1 MGMFDDLNSTQ
12 ESTGSG
18 MFADLQPKGGG
29 ASGGWDAPRKWSDVP
44 MEALRNTPQ
53 SAGHF
58 VGGLANAVMHP
69 IDTLTGL
76 GDAMVGGTRKIAPS
90 LIGVIDKFADPS
102 VINRQNNTAN
112 ALGGAMKDR
121 YGSMDGVKNT
131 LATDPVGALADLS
144 TVLTGGAAAATKA
157 PMVSSALQKAATL
170 TNPLSVVAPAARGL
184 GRVVETPASAVL
196 GVSTGV
202 GQDTIRNAA
211 KAGFNKDASFMNNIS
226 GKTGMSDVLDTVQLN
241 LQNMGA
247 KKAADYRSGK
257 IDIKNTAAVMVTAEL
272 PGFAKPGQK
281 IDVTVSAIGKASNLR
296 GGTLLL
302 TSLRGVDGEIY
313 AISQGSLAATGID
326 ATAAAGSKV
335 VIGVPTSAR
344 IPQGATVERIVD
356 NPFDKADRVILNV
369 RDSDFTTTTAIVNV
383 INTRF
388 GADVARAMDGVTV
401 SLQAPQDLTQRVAF
415 MSMVENMDVMPG
427 EPSARVV
434 VNARTGTVVISRNVR
449 VTAAAVSHGT
459 ISVSVAVTNE
469 ISQPGPFSN
478 GTTAA
483 VQNAEVAVSE
493 PNKPM
498 FMFNPG
504 VDLRQIVDAVNQVG
518 ATPSALIAILEAL
531 KSAGSLRAD
540 LLVI

>member
-1 MGMFDDLNSTQ
+1 MKSWLALFLSLFLA
-12 ESTGSG
+12 SG
-18 MFADLQPKGGG
+18 NAFADRIK
-29 ASGGWDAPRKWSDVP
+29 D
-44 MEALRNTPQ
+44 
-53 SAGHF
+53 
-58 VGGLANAVMHP
+58 
-69 IDTLTGL
+69 LTSVA
-76 GDAMVGGTRKIAPS
+76 AMRS
-90 LIGVIDKFADPS
+90 NQLIGYGLVVGLPGTGDGADVS
-102 VINRQNNTAN
+102 FTAQSMKTLLNR
-112 ALGGAMKDR
+112 
-121 YGSMDGVKNT
+121 
-131 LATDPVGALADLS
+131 
-144 TVLTGGAAAATKA
+144 
-157 PMVSSALQKAATL
+157 
-170 TNPLSVVAPAARGL
+170 
-184 GRVVETPASAVL
+184 L
-196 GVSTGV
+196 GVSLEGALSDFETAASTGKV
-202 GQDTIRNAA
+202 
-211 KAGFNKDASFMNNIS
+211 
-226 GKTGMSDVLDTVQLN
+226 
-241 LQNMGA
+241 
-247 KKAADYRSGK
+247 
-257 IDIKNTAAVMVTAEL
+257 DIKNTAAVMVTAEL

-335 VIGVPTSAR
+335 VIGVPTAAR

-356 NPFDKADRVILNV
+356 NPFDKTERVILNV
-369 RDSDFTTTTAIVNV
+369 RDSDFTTTTAIVNAV
-383 INTRF
+383 NTRF

-401 SLQAPQDLTQRVAF
+401 SLQAPLDLTQRVAF

-427 EPSARVV
+427 EPAARVV

-469 ISQPGPFSN
+469 ISQPGAFSG

-483 VQNAEVAVSE
+483 VQNADVAVSE

>member
-1 MGMFDDLNSTQ
+1 MKSWLVLFLTLTLSSGNVLADRIKDLTSVAAMRTNQ
-12 ESTGSG
+12 LIGYGLVVGLNGSG
-18 MFADLQPKGGG
+18 DGADVSFT
-29 ASGGWDAPRKWSDVP
+29 A
-44 MEALRNTPQ
+44 Q
-53 SAGHF
+53 S
-58 VGGLANAVMHP
+58 MK
-69 IDTLTGL
+69 TLL
-76 GDAMVGGTRKIAPS
+76 
-90 LIGVIDKFADPS
+90 
-102 VINRQNNTAN
+102 NR
-112 ALGGAMKDR
+112 
-121 YGSMDGVKNT
+121 
-131 LATDPVGALADLS
+131 
-144 TVLTGGAAAATKA
+144 
-157 PMVSSALQKAATL
+157 
-170 TNPLSVVAPAARGL
+170 
-184 GRVVETPASAVL
+184 L
-196 GVSTGV
+196 GVSLEGPLSDFET
-202 GQDTIRNAA
+202 
-211 KAGFNKDASFMNNIS
+211 ASS
-226 GKTGMSDVLDTVQLN
+226 
-241 LQNMGA
+241 
-247 KKAADYRSGK
+247 SGK

-383 INTRF
+383 INSRF

-415 MSMVENMDVMPG
+415 MSMVENMDVTPG

-469 ISQPGPFSN
+469 VSQPGPFSN
-478 GTTAA
+478 GTTAP
-483 VQNAEVAVSE
+483 VQNADVAVSE

>member
-1 MGMFDDLNSTQ
+1 MKSWLALFLTLTLSSGHVMADRIKDLTSVAAMRSNQ
-12 ESTGSG
+12 LIGYGLVVGLNGSG
-18 MFADLQPKGGG
+18 DGADVSFT
-29 ASGGWDAPRKWSDVP
+29 A
-44 MEALRNTPQ
+44 Q
-53 SAGHF
+53 S
-58 VGGLANAVMHP
+58 MK
-69 IDTLTGL
+69 TLL
-76 GDAMVGGTRKIAPS
+76 
-90 LIGVIDKFADPS
+90 
-102 VINRQNNTAN
+102 NR
-112 ALGGAMKDR
+112 
-121 YGSMDGVKNT
+121 
-131 LATDPVGALADLS
+131 
-144 TVLTGGAAAATKA
+144 
-157 PMVSSALQKAATL
+157 
-170 TNPLSVVAPAARGL
+170 
-184 GRVVETPASAVL
+184 L
-196 GVSTGV
+196 GVSLEGPLSDFET
-202 GQDTIRNAA
+202 
-211 KAGFNKDASFMNNIS
+211 ASS
-226 GKTGMSDVLDTVQLN
+226 
-241 LQNMGA
+241 
-247 KKAADYRSGK
+247 SGK

-272 PGFAKPGQK
+272 PGFSKPGQK

-344 IPQGATVERIVD
+344 IPQGAIVERIVD
-356 NPFDKADRVILNV
+356 NSFDKAERVILNV